1 MERGLVLLL
10 MRTAAVL
17 LALAIKRRVWVVFPL
32 LVMLWV
38 LFLVIQLL
46 LVLALFMYVSLLRR
60 RAYVSTITVRRYS
73 RMRSG

>member
-17 LALAIKRRVWVVFPL
+17 LALAIKRTVLVRFPL

-38 LFLVIQLL
+38 LVLAIQLL
-46 LVLALFMYVSLLRR
+46 VLLVVMPGGVTTPPKTRQGELL
-60 RAYVSTITVRRYS
+60 THLW
-73 RMRSG
+73 